1 MTKPSGSEELLK
13 KIESLREDLNS
24 NFSNISNE
32 ELLKKSMALDE
43 QIVKY
48 MKLKHK
54 IKVKRS
60 V

>member
-1 MTKPSGSEELLK
+1 MTKPSGSKELLK

-48 MKLKHK
+48 MKLKNK
-54 IKVKRS
+54 IKA
-60 V
+60 